1 MYNTYNNNPLFS
13 LLGLTPNQGGG
24 QQQSQMPQ
32 QGGGSEQK
40 PQQGGG
46 GDALMELIAAM
57 MQGQNAVNALN
68 SILPPLGKVVQGKS
82 SHELENFV
90 RNEYNAQGADI
101 NAAMRTIQQMMQGGA
116 QNNGG
121 GYNTNN
127 GGSYNPNNGGYNPGN
142 NNNNNNNNY

>member
-13 LLGLTPNQGGG
+13 LLGLMPNQGGG

-32 QGGGSEQK
+32 QGGGNEQK

-116 QNNGG
+116 QNGG
-121 GYNTNN
+121 T
-127 GGSYNPNNGGYNPGN
+127 YNPNNGGGYNPGN